1 MRRAQAQQPQAR
13 FEVREVNPAEL
24 IIFGNPSNSTHMR
37 VGGVEGKVIETRGT
51 KGSPE
56 YLLETKDGK
65 QVWVKPHYHPRTSNT
80 GGGAPNHKPGC
91 DCQICENMKRAG
103 ARLPNQQRCDFRL
116 SGGKCGKLASY
127 VSADGKH
134 HHCAEHASASD
145 RSIYDRALP
154 RRKPNIGWETITFKT
169 KDAME
174 KWKEKHGNNYQFEE
188 VFINNGYA
196 LDVRKLRQMNP
207 RVKLTP
213 AQEKAWEFAFRMYIG
228 EGKTD
233 AQADRLAWRDLTLEF
248 PELKKRKNPDGEM
261 TQAVELFQTFHGKDP
276 SGVIEKQVS
285 AAMRLEYTALGD
297 LDYLIVKPEGAGAVR
312 IDFGGDGVK
321 LASAPGG
328 TQLYLIGGKQAL
340 DESCLE
346 KFTDDTSKDLFDL
359 GEAHEVQYIAKKA
372 PNFDTVKYYHKFGEE
387 SKSSEMPRAFYDALR
402 KQIFLAGGEY
412 HVDAPGIIN

>member
-1 MRRAQAQQPQAR
+1 A
-13 FEVREVNPAEL
+13 
-24 IIFGNPSNSTHMR
+24 
-37 VGGVEGKVIETRGT
+37 
-51 KGSPE
+51 
-56 YLLETKDGK
+56 YKDGYR
-65 QVWVKPHYHPRTSNT
+65 HA
-80 GGGAPNHKPGC
+80 G
-91 DCQICENMKRAG
+91 G

-127 VSADGKH
+127 VSVDGKH

-154 RRKPNIGWETITFKT
+154 RR
-169 KDAME
+169 
-174 KWKEKHGNNYQFEE
+174 
-188 VFINNGYA
+188 
-196 LDVRKLRQMNP
+196 NP
-207 RVKLTP
+207 RRRNQDDSASET
-213 AQEKAWEFAFRMYIG
+213 
-228 EGKTD
+228 
-233 AQADRLAWRDLTLEF
+233 
-248 PELKKRKNPDGEM
+248 

-328 TQLYLIGGKQAL
+328 TQLYLIGGKQTL
-340 DESCLE
+340 DDACLS